1 MRKLPGN
8 RRQERGFT
16 LIEMIIVI
24 AIISI
29 LVGIAIPIYR
39 THVLHAREAVLRE
52 DLYTMRSAIDQYTQ
66 DKQRA
71 PQALEDL
78 VAAGYLRAVPIDPI
92 TYNANWV
99 VVSEDVM
106 ESVDQTQPGITN
118 VHSNASGIG
127 SDGTS
132 YGSW

>member
-8 RRQERGFT
+8 RQESGFT

-39 THVLHAREAVLRE
+39 IHLLHAKEAVLTE
-52 DLYTMRSAIDQYTQ
+52 DLYSMRNAIDQYTQ

-71 PQALEDL
+71 PQTLEDL
-78 VAAGYLRAVPIDPI
+78 VAAGYLRAIPIDPI
-92 TYNANWV
+92 SHSADWV